1 MAKCNA
7 LHTIINSNRLLSIL
21 KAPLNIECHFLS
33 ILIHIY
39 IYIYTHT
46 HNTFCYSIIELHHS
60 LIFYLFFSFLNFS
73 SHYSLQQNKNKNK
86 NLFFCLLVHTYSY
99 TSSNLFLP
107 SLLFYFPHYFLI
119 HRYTSFI
126 IFHNLTLLLPILFV
140 HTYSY
145 TSSNLSL
152 SSHYSLLHH
161 YTSFIIF
168 SFL

>member
-1 MAKCNA
+1 MSFSFHPN
-7 LHTIINSNRLLSIL
+7 
-21 KAPLNIECHFLS
+21 P
-33 ILIHIY
+33 Y

-46 HNTFCYSIIELHHS
+46 HNTFCYSIIELHHP

-140 HTYSY
+140 HAYSY

>member
-33 ILIHIY
+33 ILIHIH
-39 IYIYTHT
+39 THT
-46 HNTFCYSIIELHHS
+46 HTIHFATQSLSYIIH
-60 LIFYLFFSFLNFS
+60 LFFISSFLFKTFLLTTL
-73 SHYSLQQNKNKNK
+73 YKKNKNKNK

-126 IFHNLTLLLPILFV
+126 IFHNLTLLLPILLV
-140 HTYSY
+140 PANGY
-145 TSSNLSL
+145 TSSNLS
-152 SSHYSLLHH
+152 
-161 YTSFIIF
+161 FP
-168 SFL
+168 

>member
-21 KAPLNIECHFLS
+21 KASLNIECHFLS

-39 IYIYTHT
+39 THT
-46 HNTFCYSIIELHHS
+46 HTIHFATQSLSYIIH
-60 LIFYLFFSFLNFS
+60 LFFISSFLFKTFLLTTL
-73 SHYSLQQNKNKNK
+73 YKKNKNKNK

-107 SLLFYFPHYFLI
+107 SLLFYFPHYSLI

-140 HTYSY
+140 HAYSY

-152 SSHYSLLHH
+152 PSHYSLLHH